1 MIISDSRSSFPGPS
15 WNVKTNFFVGI
26 HSLGVEYQNVQENRE
41 GGREEE
47 DRREGRTE
55 REGGREGGGRLQARL
70 LMPKKSLQV
79 KRFLVDDTTSRGVR
93 GERRECAGG
102 FMIREA
108 TKTRAEARALEN
120 WAAELAARR
129 REMEEANSLLAR

>member
-1 MIISDSRSSFPGPS
+1 M
-15 WNVKTNFFVGI
+15 
-26 HSLGVEYQNVQENRE
+26 EYENVQL
-41 GGREEE
+41 
-47 DRREGRTE
+47 RTE
-55 REGGREGGGRLQARL
+55 REGGRREVASEIVEAEEESAGEALPCRRRAAE
-70 LMPKKSLQV
+70 
-79 KRFLVDDTTSRGVR
+79 RGQ
-93 GERRECAGG
+93 RREARVLYKCAGG